1 MRNFVAYQIYNYF
14 LFSKMA
20 ILIFFCLH
28 WYLSLLM
35 QTFFLHRYA
44 AHKMFTMSPFWE
56 KVFYWLTF
64 IFQGSSFLSPYA
76 YGVMHRLHHAYAD
89 TEEDPH
95 SPSFS
100 KNLFDMMWKTKNYY
114 NHILRREDSIE
125 EKFKKN
131 VPHFTFVEKLGD
143 MWSIRLAWGILYVLF
158 YAYFATEWWM
168 YLLLPIHFLMGPVHG
183 VIINWYAHRY
193 GYRNY
198 DVDDTAKNLLPFDF
212 LMMGESYHN
221 NHHKFGGRANFGIKW
236 HEFDPTYPFIVLL
249 NAMKIIKLKPNND
262 LKYM

>member
-1 MRNFVAYQIYNYF
+1 MIILAFFVA
-14 LFSKMA
+14 
-20 ILIFFCLH
+20 H

-44 AHKMFTMSPFWE
+44 AHKMFTMSKAWE
-56 KVFYWLTF
+56 KFFYTATW

-89 TEEDPH
+89 TELDPH

-100 KNLFDMMWKTKNYY
+100 DSIADMMWKTKNYY
-114 NHILRREDSIE
+114 NNIVHKTDNIE
-125 EKFKKN
+125 HKFKKG
-131 VPHFTFVEKLGD
+131 VPHWQFMEQLGD
-143 MWSIRLAWGILYVLF
+143 SWISRIGWGALYILF
-158 YAYFATEWWM
+158 YIQFATSWWM
-168 YLLLPIHFLMGPVHG
+168 FLLLPIHFLMGPVHG

-193 GYRNY
+193 GYVNFK
-198 DVDDTAKNLLPFDF
+198 VDDTAKNLLPFDF

-221 NHHKFGGRANFGIKW
+221 NHHKYGGRANFGFRW
-236 HEFDPTYPFIVLL
+236 HEFDPTYPFILL
-249 NAMKIIKLKPNND
+249 LDKLKVIHLKPDND